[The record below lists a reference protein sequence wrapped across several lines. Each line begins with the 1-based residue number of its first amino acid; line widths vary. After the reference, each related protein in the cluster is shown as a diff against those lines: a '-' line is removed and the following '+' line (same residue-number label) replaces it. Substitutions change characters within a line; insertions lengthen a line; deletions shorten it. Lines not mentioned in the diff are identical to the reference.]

1 VDETLLQFG
10 PRPAPQPGLRDR
22 VTLVPRAVRCPI
34 CAQHFSGDVDA
45 RFCPFDGSKLEEA
58 PNWDPRADPLI
69 GHVVDKRYKVLLVLG
84 EGGMGTV
91 YQVKHVA
98 LGREFAMK
106 ALRRD
111 LAQDGALS
119 ARFIQ
124 EAKAAAAVA
133 HPAIVQITDFGQLPS
148 KQPYFVMELLSGHS
162 LAWLIKAGGPL
173 PAARAVRVLRQ
184 VAEALAAAHD
194 AGIIHRDLKPDN
206 VHVSEA
212 IGDRDVVKVL
222 DFGLAKVAG
231 ASRLTRA
238 GMVFGTPHYMSPE
251 QATGDPVDH
260 RTDIYSLGV
269 VMYEMFTGRVPFE
282 ADSYMGVL
290 TKHMYVSP
298 TPPSEVLGGSKEL
311 GALEDITLRC
321 LEKKPDRRFAS
332 MAELLAELDRIA
344 RLQDTGEV
352 ELSPSSSG
360 DRKGVRSVLADELEA
375 PSPEEVRIALGRA
388 GVRPHL
394 APAVVV
400 GASGLVALVL
410 LVIALAWLTR
420 SPAPLSLQKGS
431 TFQIA
436 DAVRQ
441 TVVAAGREKTRAPPA
456 QAPAAEAPQPA
467 PSTRPATGPNRR
479 PTPKRVALSTA
490 RPAAAPAESQP
501 RKKPKRST
509 IGAGEI
515 IDPWAE

>member
-58 PNWDPRADPLI
+58 PNWDPHADPLI
-69 GHVVDKRYKVLLVLG
+69 GHVVDKRYQVLAVLG

-91 YQVKHVA
+91 YRVRHVA
-98 LGREFAMK
+98 LGREFALK

-148 KQPYFVMELLSGHS
+148 KQPYFVMELLVGHS
-162 LAWLIKAGGPL
+162 LAWLIKTGGPL

-184 VAEALAAAHD
+184 VAEALGAAHD

-212 IGDRDVVKVL
+212 LGDRDVVKVL

-321 LEKKPDRRFAS
+321 LEKKPDRRYRS
-332 MAELLAELDRIA
+332 MTELLTELDRIA

-352 ELSPSSSG
+352 ELSPSSTAG

-375 PSPEEVRIALGRA
+375 PSPEEVRIALSRA
-388 GVRPHL
+388 GVRP
-394 APAVVV
+394 APAPALVA
-400 GASGLVALVL
+400 GAAGLIGLVLFVL
-410 LVIALAWLTR
+410 LVVWLTR
-420 SPAPLSLQKGS
+420 SPAALSLEKS
-431 TFQIA
+431 TTFQIGEGVEKNVTS
-436 DAVRQ
+436 VRP
-441 TVVAAGREKTRAPPA
+441 KPPA
-456 QAPAAEAPQPA
+456 EASRAEPPPPA
-467 PSTRPATGPNRR
+467 PSSSAAPADGPNRHR
-479 PTPKRVALSTA
+479 TPKRVVLSSA
-490 RPAAAPAESQP
+490 RPTPSPVENPP

-509 IGAGEI
+509 LGAGEI